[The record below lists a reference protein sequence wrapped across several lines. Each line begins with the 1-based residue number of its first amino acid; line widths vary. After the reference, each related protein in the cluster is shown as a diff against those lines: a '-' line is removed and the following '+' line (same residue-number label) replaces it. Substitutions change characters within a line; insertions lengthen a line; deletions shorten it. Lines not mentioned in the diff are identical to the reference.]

1 MGLLSHANTRDGNEA
16 KLVSV
21 ARSIG
26 ATWMPLNVKDGPDGV
41 LSFRGKN
48 FLVEVKLP
56 PGPRGGTSH
65 SKQSPGQ
72 KDAQLAWRGQ
82 WDVIHDQDE
91 LLELLTGGPSAIVS
105 KDCR

>member
-1 MGLLSHANTRDGNEA
+1 MGLLSYANTRDGNEA
-16 KLVSV
+16 PLVAV

-41 LSFRGKN
+41 LGFRGKN
-48 FLVEVKLP
+48 FLVEFKLP

-72 KDAQLAWRGQ
+72 EDAQRDWRGQ
-82 WDVIHDQDE
+82 WDVIRYQDE
-91 LLELLTGGPSAIVS
+91 LLELLTGGPSAIFS
-105 KDCR
+105 NGCR